1 METEA
6 RLAFE
11 NEKKE
16 IREEIDRR
24 QLQFFDEQRTV
35 KNRIIDVEVDTKR
48 IRCDIERVIE
58 LQQKESQVCNDKLQD
73 MQLELKQIES

>member
-73 MQLELKQIES
+73 M